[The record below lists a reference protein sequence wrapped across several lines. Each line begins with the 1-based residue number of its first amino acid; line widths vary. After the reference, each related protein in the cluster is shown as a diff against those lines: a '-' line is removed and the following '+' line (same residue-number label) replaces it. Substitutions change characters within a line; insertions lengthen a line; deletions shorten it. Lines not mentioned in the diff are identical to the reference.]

1 MVKRIEG
8 GGRPGSNEGPIDLYK
23 IYESLNN
30 FFTNQMTNIKKLIT
44 GEEGYWE
51 ILGEDQKEDLR
62 TLIEY
67 SDSGVIQ
74 PHILDG
80 LTPEEEKQ
88 IRRVVIKNK
97 QPENLQELKAFG
109 RGLEKIANKIKA
121 RSEETK
127 PKWGN

>member
-30 FFTNQMTNIKKLIT
+30 FFTNQMTNIEKLIT
-44 GEEGYWE
+44 GEEGYWV
-51 ILGEDQKEDLR
+51 ILGEDQKKR
-62 TLIEY
+62 IRILIEY

-88 IRRVVIKNK
+88 IRRVVM
-97 QPENLQELKAFG
+97 ENENPTDLQAFG
-109 RGLEKIANKIKA
+109 RGLEKIANKIRA
-121 RSEETK
+121 RL
-127 PKWGN
+127 

>member
-8 GGRPGSNEGPIDLYK
+8 EGRPGSNEGPINLDE
-23 IYESLNN
+23 IYELLNN
-30 FFTNQMTNIKKLIT
+30 FFTNQMTNIEKLIT
-44 GEEGYWE
+44 GEEGYWV

-88 IRRVVIKNK
+88 IRRVVM
-97 QPENLQELKAFG
+97 ENENPTDLQAFG

-121 RSEETK
+121 RSEKTK

>member
-30 FFTNQMTNIKKLIT
+30 FFTNQMTNIEKLIT
-44 GEEGYWE
+44 GEEGYWV

-62 TLIEY
+62 ILIEY

-88 IRRVVIKNK
+88 IRRVVM
-97 QPENLQELKAFG
+97 ENENPTDLQAFG

-121 RSEETK
+121 RSEKTK